1 MDDAQRVDAVV
12 KVNGFLGCCTYVRLP
27 EGHPSCGAAFNNTT
41 LYSTTGSL
49 DSGFADLV
57 QSHRAQYENLFFVH
71 LNHTFLFEITD
82 ESDPHIIREQPGETL
97 IGIID
102 VATGRQF
109 AEAELDAV
117 AAKHGIRR
125 PATLRGLTFGEL
137 KAMRQTVEHEGFM
150 VFDAATQ
157 EMLFKLKSPYYLVS
171 KLLGRSH
178 ETNLAAKLDK
188 RRIDEEFYPLIDHI
202 RERQDEFNALD
213 EQEKIAF
220 VQAFLREL

>member
-57 QSHRAQYENLFFVH
+57 QSHCAQYENLFFVH

-82 ESDPHIIREQPGETL
+82 ESDPHIIRGQPGETL

-137 KAMRQTVEHEGFM
+137 KAMLQTVEHEGFM
-150 VFDAATQ
+150 VFDTATQ

-171 KLLGRSH
+171 KLLGRSN

-202 RERQDEFNALD
+202 REHQATFNAMS
-213 EQEKIAF
+213 EHEKIAF
-220 VQAFLREL
+220 IQAFLREL